1 MRAHGRAQV
10 DSFSPRAFGVC
21 DKCGFLYN
29 LHVLRWQF
37 DFAGPKLQNLRLL
50 VCQPCYDTPQPQKK
64 PIIIP
69 QDPVPVQN
77 ARIENYTQSRTDYR
91 VTQDGDIR
99 TTSTDQPRV
108 VQSSQWVSFTT
119 TGASGTGT
127 VATLTYNGS
136 ARTVGT
142 TITVTGVVPTLYNGT
157 FTVTASS
164 SGSVSYASVATGAQI
179 SAGTIISPD
188 TLAGPP

>member
-10 DSFSPRAFGVC
+10 SPLAPRAFGVC

-29 LHVLRWQF
+29 LNALRWQF

-50 VCQPCYDTPQPQKK
+50 VCQFCYDTPQPQKK

-99 TTSTDQPRV
+99 TTSSDQPRV

-127 VATLTYNGS
+127 VATLTYSGS
-136 ARTVGT
+136 ERTVGT
-142 TITVTGVVPTLYNGT
+142 TITVTGVIPVLYNGT

-164 SGSVSYASVATGAQI
+164 TGSVSYASVATGSQI